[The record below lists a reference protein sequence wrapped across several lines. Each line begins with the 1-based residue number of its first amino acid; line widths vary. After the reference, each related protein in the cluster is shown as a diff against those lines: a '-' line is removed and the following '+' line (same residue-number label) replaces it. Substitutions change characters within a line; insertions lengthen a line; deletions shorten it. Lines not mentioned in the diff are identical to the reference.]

1 MANKLR
7 VFISST
13 MEDLQNER
21 QAVVERLR
29 SLGMEPVHAETFS
42 PTGSTSWAVIEQ
54 EIRDC
59 HLFVLIL
66 GTSYGWQP
74 DVGYGGGGEKS
85 VTHLEFELARQLNV
99 PVLSFVKRLSYGAPV
114 DARRDAFRREVS
126 DWANGL
132 FRAEFDWAADLS
144 EKVVGAVIGLGMQ
157 SVLKDQV
164 RQRDQVVTQQSL
176 MIPTV
181 DPTLA
186 SSKASSLSA
195 QVSSEHKAPVVQND
209 EWVLVAGAGLSVAA
223 GYPTASFIVTGL
235 VTRLWPDVSVNE
247 VFYRFSFDEVAGYYE
262 SKHGRG
268 ALLKA
273 IGELLDTPQRIL
285 PTVAHFEA
293 VKKFGTIIT
302 TNYDELFEMACLASR
317 VPYVVMTSSQTQSL
331 QSGKVSIIKL
341 SGTISDA
348 SSLRLTSADLK
359 EVMGNS
365 KYFGAVCDSLSGR
378 RVAVVGH
385 SLRDAHLVKA
395 LEESRRSGPGVYVRP
410 DLGVA
415 DDILLERFQL
425 AGVSQRADDYL
436 TQFDR

>member
-21 QAVVERLR
+21 QAVVERLH

-42 PTGSTSWAVIEQ
+42 PTGETSWAVIEQ

-66 GTSYGWQP
+66 GKSYGWQP
-74 DVGYGGGGEKS
+74 DAGHGGGGEKS

-99 PVLSFVKRLSYGAPV
+99 PVLSFMKRLSYGTPV

-126 DWANGL
+126 DWAAGL
-132 FRAEFDWAADLS
+132 FRVEFDWAADLS
-144 EKVVGAVIGLGMQ
+144 EKVVSAVVSLGMQ
-157 SVLKDQV
+157 SVLKDLV
-164 RQRDQVVTQQSL
+164 RQRDQVVSRQSL
-176 MIPTV
+176 VTAAV
-181 DPTLA
+181 APTLVA
-186 SSKASSLSA
+186 SCLPEGASPRQRDATAL
-195 QVSSEHKAPVVQND
+195 ND

-223 GYPTASFIVTGL
+223 GYPTASFIVTSL
-235 VTRLWPDVSVNE
+235 VKRLWSDVSADAI
-247 VFYRFSFDEVAGYYE
+247 FGRYSFDEVAGYYE
-262 SKHGRG
+262 YKHGRQ

-302 TNYDELFEMACLASR
+302 TNYDELFEMACLATR
-317 VPYVVMTSSQTQSL
+317 IPYVVMTSSQTLPS

-341 SGTISDA
+341 SGTISEP

-359 EVMGNS
+359 EVMGHS

-395 LEESRRSGPGVYVRP
+395 LEESQRSGPGVYVRP
-410 DLGVA
+410 DIGVA
-415 DDILLERFQL
+415 DDILLERFRL
-425 AGVSQRADDYL
+425 AAVSQRADEFL
-436 TQFDR
+436 TRFNQ